1 MRRILFPTT
10 LFVMLN
16 LGGCSL
22 VVDFDRSL
30 LRDAG
35 PDGGVDISG
44 DAGSDRA
51 TDEEAQAAAS
61 GGSDAG

>member
-1 MRRILFPTT
+1 MRRILFSA
-10 LFVMLN
+10 LLLVMLG

-30 LRDAG
+30 LLDAG

-44 DAGSDRA
+44 DAGDDRSA
-51 TDEEAQAAAS
+51 DEETESAS
-61 GGSDAG
+61 SRGSDAG